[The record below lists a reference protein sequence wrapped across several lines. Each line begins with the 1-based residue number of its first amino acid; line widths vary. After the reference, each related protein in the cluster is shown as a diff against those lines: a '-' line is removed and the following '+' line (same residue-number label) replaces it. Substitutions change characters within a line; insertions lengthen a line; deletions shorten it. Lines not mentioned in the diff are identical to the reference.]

1 VAATTKNIR
10 TARRKE
16 IRPVTRHASR
26 NPGEPEPNGCEI
38 WRMLTWLGQPFIVP
52 RRVSDVHSAADRAT
66 FEQFVEGSSSRM
78 LTLAMLLTGHNR
90 ADAEDL
96 LQTVLERAFRR
107 WHRICRTG
115 DPGPYVR
122 QMLVNASI
130 DRWRLL
136 RHRPEQPLESDDGM
150 PVAGGLLGPDQSAAI
165 ADQDLLWRALAKL
178 PPGQRAVLV
187 LRYYEDMTEA
197 QTAAML
203 GCSVGSV
210 KTQASRAL
218 AKLRRIVGIT
228 DYGSQPPDE
237 PKLTGHMSPRGC

>member
-1 VAATTKNIR
+1 M
-10 TARRKE
+10 
-16 IRPVTRHASR
+16 P
-26 NPGEPEPNGCEI
+26 
-38 WRMLTWLGQPFIVP
+38 P
-52 RRVSDVHSAADRAT
+52 RESDVHGAADRAS

-78 LTLAMLLTGHNR
+78 LTIAMLLTGHNR

-107 WHRICRTG
+107 WHRICRAG

-136 RHRPEQPLESDDGM
+136 RRRPEQPLVFDDRA
-150 PVAGGLLGPDQSAAI
+150 PPATGLFGPDQSAGI
-165 ADQDLLWRALAKL
+165 ADQDLLWRALAQL

-187 LRYYEDMTEA
+187 LRYYEDLTEA
-197 QTAAML
+197 QTAASL
-203 GCSVGSV
+203 GCTVGSV

-218 AKLRRIVGIT
+218 AKLRQIVGIA
-228 DYGSQPPDE
+228 DGDSQAPRE
-237 PKLTGHMSPRGC
+237 PKLSDHTSPRGAGNG

>member
-1 VAATTKNIR
+1 M
-10 TARRKE
+10 
-16 IRPVTRHASR
+16 H
-26 NPGEPEPNGCEI
+26 G
-38 WRMLTWLGQPFIVP
+38 
-52 RRVSDVHSAADRAT
+52 AADRAS

-107 WHRICRTG
+107 WRRICRGG
-115 DPGPYVR
+115 DPSSYVR

-136 RHRPEQPLESDDGM
+136 RHRPEQPIDSDDSL
-150 PVAGGLLGPDQSAAI
+150 PVAAGMSGPDQSAAI
-165 ADQDLLWRALAKL
+165 ADHDLLWRALAQL

-187 LRYYEDMTEA
+187 LRYYEDLTEA
-197 QTAAML
+197 QTAALL

-218 AKLRRIVGIT
+218 ARLRSIVEVA
-228 DYGSQPPDE
+228 DCRSQPPGQ
-237 PKLTGHMSPRGC
+237 LTRTDQQPTLTNQMSPRGTSHG